1 MTTSIEKLGPDT
13 LLPDLFRA
21 HPEARAIF
29 NRYGL
34 RGCGGDHGP
43 AESVAF
49 FAGAH
54 GVALEPLLAEIDRV
68 VRDPVAREAARTQ
81 LAEDARPR
89 LADAIYRPFF
99 LAGLGMILTV
109 GAAWGVLLLWKISLA
124 GSFTGVTTQ
133 EVNAHGHA
141 QIMGWV
147 GLFIMGFA
155 YQAFPRMWQVDL
167 PAPRLALLVW
177 LAMLIGI
184 AARSSAMMAT
194 QELWARPLHH
204 VGTGLEIGAVAI
216 FAWQLATA
224 FARSGKPL
232 EPYAGFALASVGFFL
247 LQTVY
252 SGWHIARIMTAPS
265 REAMLAQIATFQA
278 PLRDLQIHGM
288 ALLMILGVGIRMF
301 PIIFGLPETPRRRGW
316 LALGLLLVAI
326 GLEVGL
332 LLAYR
337 LTGRQAAAYALLVPW
352 LLLPLGAGL
361 IVGPWRLW
369 RPLPE
374 PGRSDRS
381 GKFLRAAFAWL
392 FVSFAMLGLLPV
404 YQAASESEF
413 SHAYYGAIRH
423 AITVGFISM
432 MIVGMAA
439 KVVPTLRGLE
449 PGQLPALWPTFVLL
463 NVGCLWRVSSQV
475 LTDWVPSVFL
485 LTGVS
490 GLLEWTAL
498 ALWAGHLGA
507 VMLGWGRYRQSAAAD
522 WGPPPERLGPE
533 HRVAAVLAWHPELE
547 PVFVE
552 HGFELIRNPVLRRTV
567 ARQASLQ
574 QVCRMKGVG
583 LQRFLEVLERSRRPR
598 ETGGCSQPIA
608 EINLTLGGM
617 GGAAAETSDHSPPA
631 QRGHAPCRR
640 SVDPKRPTRSN
651 P

>member
-1 MTTSIEKLGPDT
+1 MGAMGEMGEMTTRIEGIGPDT

-21 HPEARAIF
+21 HPETRAIF

-34 RGCGGDHGP
+34 RGCGGDQGP
-43 AESVAF
+43 AESLAF

-54 GVALEPLLAEIDRV
+54 GVALESLLAEIERV
-68 VRDPVAREAARTQ
+68 IRDPAARQAAQAQ

-99 LAGLGMILTV
+99 LAGLGVILTI
-109 GAAWGVLLLWKISLA
+109 GAAWGVLLLWKIGLA
-124 GSFTGVTTQ
+124 GSFTGVTAH

-177 LAMLIGI
+177 LAMLTGI
-184 AARSSAMMAT
+184 TARSSAMMAVPAS
-194 QELWARPLHH
+194 WAGVVHQA
-204 VGTGLEIGAVAI
+204 GAGLEIGAVVV
-216 FAWQLATA
+216 FALQLAAA
-224 FARSGKPL
+224 FARSGRPL
-232 EPYAGFALASVGFFL
+232 EPYAGFAFAALGFFL
-247 LQTVY
+247 LQTVF
-252 SGWHIARIMTAPS
+252 SGWHISRLMAAPS
-265 REAMLAQIATFQA
+265 REAMLAQIASFQA

-288 ALLMILGVGIRMF
+288 AMLMILGVGIRMF
-301 PIIFGLPETPRRRGW
+301 PVIFGLPETSRRRGW
-316 LALGLLLVAI
+316 TALGLLLAAI

-337 LTGRQAAAYALLVPW
+337 LTGRIEAAYALLVPW
-352 LLLPLGAGL
+352 LLLPLGVGL

-392 FVSFAMLGLLPV
+392 FVSFAMLLLLPV
-404 YQAASESEF
+404 YQAANGSEF

-439 KVVPTLRGLE
+439 KVVPTLRGIE
-449 PGQLPALWPTFVLL
+449 PGKLPALGPTFVLL

-475 LTDWVPSVFL
+475 LTDWAPSAFL
-485 LTGVS
+485 LTGIS
-490 GLLEWTAL
+490 GVLEWTAL
-498 ALWAGHLGA
+498 ALWAGHLCA
-507 VMLGWGRYRQSAAAD
+507 VMLGWGRYRPSAAAD

-552 HGFELIRNPVLRRTV
+552 HGFEAIRNPVLRRTV
-567 ARQASLQ
+567 ARQVSLQ
-574 QVCRMKGVG
+574 QVCRMKGVH
-583 LQRFLEVLERSRRPR
+583 LERFLETLERSRRPR
-598 ETGGCSQPIA
+598 ETGGCKPPIQLV
-608 EINLTLGGM
+608 NLTLGGI
-617 GGAAAETSDHSPPA
+617 GNTAAGTSQRSSP
-631 QRGHAPCRR
+631 R
-640 SVDPKRPTRSN
+640 
-651 P
+651 